1 MKKVIK
7 DVLISKNSLLNDLS
21 KEALPALASQLYAV
35 GLITKAVKD
44 KPSIDKFIDEF
55 RAIIACQKKLPQ
67 IQDYCQKFL
76 NLFIAIG
83 GSYAAVAKVVHEEWI
98 EAVTELGL
106 DFNIN
111 IDT

>member
-55 RAIIACQKKLPQ
+55 NAITACQEDLPE
-67 IQDYCQKFL
+67 IQDHCQKFL
-76 NLFIAIG
+76 NSFIEVG
-83 GSYAAVAKVVHEEWI
+83 GSYTAAARVVHKHWVEKS
-98 EAVTELGL
+98 
-106 DFNIN
+106 
-111 IDT
+111 DTALH